1 MRLNSNSLFR
11 NFFLLMALIS
21 SLLLTA
27 CGGGGGGGG
36 GGKGVNEAMVGTW
49 YLNFEDGKPVVPNA
63 KGEVDT
69 MILKSDGSCLI
80 TDYVLSDKNQ
90 TYWEVGASEGTDK
103 GTWSYADG
111 RLYVKIDGE
120 EISAPVSLDNGK
132 LTITGTYEDS
142 TDTWTSVYKKTK
154 YGSEDLSEGS
164 GGGSSQPVVPEQTNH
179 TNGGSSSVTNINQAL
194 VGTWYLNYEDGKPVH
209 TNSKGEVSSMI
220 LKSDGTCTMKDFD
233 LTDYGHSTY
242 WELEGTAYND
252 SGTWSYSNGKLT
264 TKIDGYTMTISVTLK
279 DGALTLN
286 GTEPEPWTSV
296 YKKTKFGQ

>member
-1 MRLNSNSLFR
+1 MKHSFSFR
-11 NFFLLMALIS
+11 NLFLVIAMIS

-49 YLNFEDGKPVVPNA
+49 YLNFEDGKPVVPNS
-63 KGEVDT
+63 KGQVDSMT
-69 MILKSDGSCLI
+69 LKADGSCTMKSFDL
-80 TDYVLSDKNQ
+80 TNYGHP
-90 TYWEVGASEGTDK
+90 TYWEIEGSGETDK

-120 EISAPVSLDNGK
+120 ENSVPVSLDNGK
-132 LTITGTYEDS
+132 LTLTCSYEDS
-142 TDTWTSVYKKTK
+142 NETYTSVYKKTK
-154 YGSEDLSEGS
+154 YGDDEDS
-164 GGGSSQPVVPEQTNH
+164 GGGSSQPVSPTNP
-179 TNGGSSSVTNINQAL
+179 TSITKNDL

-220 LKSDGTCTMKDFD
+220 LKSDGTCIMKDFD

-242 WELEGTAYND
+242 WEQEATVYND
-252 SGTWSYSNGKLT
+252 TGTWSYSNGKLT

-296 YKKTKFGQ
+296 YKKTKYGQ